1 MINPVFSLVM
11 REPLVAFL
19 VLNLLQ
25 WKLPLSQAG
34 VTICVPCSP
43 TWRPAASGF
52 AKVCAEDP
60 VHLPHRSEALGA
72 VAVPVPPATAFLEES
87 RDFW

>member
-1 MINPVFSLVM
+1 MINPVFPLVM

-34 VTICVPCSP
+34 VAICVPCFP
-43 TWRPAASGF
+43 TRRPAASGF
-52 AKVCAEDP
+52 TEVCTEDP
-60 VHLPHRSEALGA
+60 VHLLHRSKALGA
-72 VAVPVPPATAFLEES
+72 AAVPVPPAMAFLEES